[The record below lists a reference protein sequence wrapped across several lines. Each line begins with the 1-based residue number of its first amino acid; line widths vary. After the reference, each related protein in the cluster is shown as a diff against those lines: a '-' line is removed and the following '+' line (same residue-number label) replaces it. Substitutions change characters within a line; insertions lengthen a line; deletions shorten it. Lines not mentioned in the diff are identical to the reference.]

1 VIGIEGEAEYIEI
14 AKSRIKN
21 GGVFSGLLDKK
32 MRPKKREREQ
42 APGRLVYGRFARD
55 RSPHVRKVRG

>member
-32 MRPKKREREQ
+32 MRPKRESKHR
-42 APGRLVYGRFARD
+42 ADSSTGGSHVIDRRARGRVD
-55 RSPHVRKVRG
+55 R